1 MEINTKYEMGQKV
14 YRARVIKRTFDIE
27 EIQRPREIT
36 SVKVSFSIN
45 GLSVRYKVN
54 GHNVPEDELFLT
66 MEEVEEHFKRMI
78 KMCVSNKD
86 IQSEIIRQRIREG
99 MVKELRNQ
107 MSRKQIAKVRIAY
120 NKVSVGYEFSKR
132 GEKGSAEE

>member
-27 EIQRPREIT
+27 ETCDLCCGEKKINYKGYSCMCPKCDGEGKIITGQKTKLSREIQRPREIT
-36 SVKVSFSIN
+36 SVKVSFSIK

-66 MEEVEEHFKRMI
+66 MEEVEEHFI
-78 KMCVSNKD
+78 EDDKD
-86 IQSEIIRQRIREG
+86 VHQQ
-99 MVKELRNQ
+99 
-107 MSRKQIAKVRIAY
+107 
-120 NKVSVGYEFSKR
+120 
-132 GEKGSAEE
+132 